1 MGLLDDILGGA
12 MGGQLGGQPPQ
23 QQGGMGKMGG
33 ILVALL
39 PVVVGM
45 LANRGSAPQT
55 QIGQGQEGGGL
66 TDLLGGLLGGGGA
79 AGGAAGGLGDLLE
92 RFQRAGFGEQA
103 QSWVGTGQNLP
114 IPADVIAQIFGR
126 GGLSQIAQ
134 QTGLNERDAS
144 EGLSQLL
151 PEVVDRLT
159 PEGRVPGLDQLSAS
173 VEALARQF
181 RG

>member
-1 MGLLDDILGGA
+1 MSAIV
-12 MGGQLGGQPPQ
+12 M
-23 QQGGMGKMGG
+23 
-33 ILVALL
+33 ALL
-39 PVVVGM
+39 PVVLGM
-45 LANRGSAPQT
+45 LANRGNAPQAGF
-55 QIGQGQEGGGL
+55 GQGQGGGGL
-66 TDLLGGLLGGGGA
+66 GDLIGGMLGGGA
-79 AGGAAGGLGDLLE
+79 TAGGGAGGLGDLLE

-114 IPADVIAQIFGR
+114 IPADIIGQIFGS

-134 QTGLNERDAS
+134 QAGLSEHEAS

-151 PEVVDRLT
+151 PEVVDHVT
-159 PEGRVPGLDQLSAS
+159 PGGQVPDLDQLSAS